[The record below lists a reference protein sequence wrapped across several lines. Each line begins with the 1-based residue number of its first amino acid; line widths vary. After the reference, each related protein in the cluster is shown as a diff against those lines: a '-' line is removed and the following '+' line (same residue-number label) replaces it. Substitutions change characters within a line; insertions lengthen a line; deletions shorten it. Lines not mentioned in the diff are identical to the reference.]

1 MNGTFEFLDY
11 LIFGLYAITILAIG
25 LWVSRDKDGKQKN
38 AEDYF
43 LASKSLPW
51 WAVGTSLIAANI
63 SAEQF
68 IGMSG
73 SGFAL
78 GLAIASYEWMAA
90 ITLLVVGKYF
100 LPIFIEKGL
109 YTIPEFIEKRFS
121 TNLKTILAI
130 FWIAL
135 FVFVNL
141 TTVLFLGGK
150 ALDTI
155 IGVGDGSILLNS
167 IIGLGLFAAA
177 YSLWGG
183 LASVAWTDVI
193 QVVILIF
200 GGLLM
205 TYFALA
211 NVTDSG
217 SFIDGMKYVYEKA
230 PERFSMILSK
240 GEIIKPNGGDAWWDL
255 PGLAVLIG
263 GIWVANLYYW
273 GFNQYIIQRTL
284 AAKSLAEGQ
293 KGIVFAAFLKLIIP
307 VIVVLPGIIAYVMN
321 LDDSGVLTAASVDPG
336 FIGAAGNIANDNAA
350 PWLIKNFIPV
360 GVKGLILAAL
370 AAAIVSSLASM
381 LNSTSTIFTM
391 DIYRS
396 HFNKNASD
404 AQMVFVGRITAV
416 VALIIAIIIAPQL
429 GSLGQVFIFIQEY
442 TGVVSPGILA
452 VFLMGLFYKKATNNA
467 AIWGAILSIPIAMY
481 FKVAPT
487 GWSDASIFV
496 ELPFMHQMGYTCIAT
511 LAVIALISY
520 LDGNKDMDDYDNI
533 MNDLSLNPNSIP
545 LLAGEVVHADQN
557 GKCADMNL
565 IIASLPDVIP
575 KAHIISSS
583 GCNAHED
590 NVHFN
595 SEGYRELGKRY
606 AHKMISLL
614 ENKEIED

>member
-11 LIFGLYAITILAIG
+11 LIFGLYAVTILAIG

-396 HFNKNASD
+396 HFNKNATD
-404 AQMVFVGRITAV
+404 AQMVSVGRITAV

-481 FKVAPT
+481 FKVAPK

-496 ELPFMHQMGYTCIAT
+496 ELPFMHQMGYTCLVT
-511 LAVIALISY
+511 LALIAFISY
-520 LDGNKDMDDYDNI
+520 LDGNKDDSKGI
-533 MNDLSLNPNSIP
+533 
-545 LLAGEVVHADQN
+545 
-557 GKCADMNL
+557 NL
-565 IIASLPDVIP
+565 TKRII
-575 KAHIISSS
+575 
-583 GCNAHED
+583 CN
-590 NVHFN
+590 
-595 SEGYRELGKRY
+595 
-606 AHKMISLL
+606 
-614 ENKEIED
+614 

>member
-1 MNGTFEFLDY
+1 MEFSTID
-11 LIFGLYAITILAIG
+11 IAVFALYALIILSIG
-25 LWVSRDKDGKQKN
+25 LFVSRQKKGETKS

-43 LASKSLPW
+43 LAGKSLPW
-51 WAVGTSLIAANI
+51 WAIGASLIAANI

-109 YTIPEFIEKRFS
+109 YTIPEFIEKRYS
-121 TNLKTILAI
+121 TNLKTILAV

-155 IGVGDGSILLNS
+155 VGSGDGSILLNS

-183 LASVAWTDVI
+183 LAAVAWTDVV
-193 QVVILIF
+193 QVVLLII

-205 TYFALA
+205 AYFALA

-217 SFIDGMKYVYEKA
+217 SFIDGLRYVYEKA

-240 GEIIKPNGGDAWWDL
+240 GEIITPNGRDAWWDL

-263 GIWVANLYYW
+263 GMWVANLYYW

-284 AAKSLAEGQ
+284 AAKSLKEGQ

-321 LDDSGVLTAASVDPG
+321 LDPETGTLNMGLLSNEG
-336 FIGAAGNIANDNAA
+336 FLGTAGNVANDNAA

-360 GVKGLILAAL
+360 GLKGLILAAL

-381 LNSTSTIFTM
+381 INSTSTIFTM
-391 DIYRS
+391 DIYKS
-396 HFNKNASD
+396 MFNKNAND
-404 AQMVFVGRITAV
+404 KQMVKVGRLTGL
-416 VALIIAIIIAPQL
+416 VALIIAMLIAPQL
-429 GSLGQVFIFIQEY
+429 GSLGQVFQFIQEY

-467 AIWGAILSIPIAMY
+467 AIWGVILSIPIAMY
-481 FKVAPT
+481 FKVAPN
-487 GWSDASIFV
+487 GWSDASMFV
-496 ELPFMHQMGYTCIAT
+496 NLPFMHQMMLTCIGT
-511 LAVIALISY
+511 LLVIAGISKLEGNQDDPKGIVLSKQLFATDKTFNVAAFGVLLITA
-520 LDGNKDMDDYDNI
+520 
-533 MNDLSLNPNSIP
+533 
-545 LLAGEVVHADQN
+545 LL
-557 GKCADMNL
+557 
-565 IIASLPDVIP
+565 
-575 KAHIISSS
+575 
-583 GCNAHED
+583 
-590 NVHFN
+590 
-595 SEGYRELGKRY
+595 Y
-606 AHKMISLL
+606 ALFW
-614 ENKEIED
+614 

>member
-1 MNGTFEFLDY
+1 MSGTFELLDY
-11 LIFGLYAITILAIG
+11 LIFGLYALIILGIG
-25 LWVSRDKDGKQKN
+25 LWVSRDKKGKQKN

-51 WAVGTSLIAANI
+51 WAVGASLIAANI

-109 YTIPEFIEKRFS
+109 YTIPEFIEKRYS

-217 SFIDGMKYVYEKA
+217 SFIDGLKYVYEKA

-263 GIWVANLYYW
+263 GMWVANLYYW

-321 LDDSGVLTAASVDPG
+321 IDESGVLTTASVDPG
-336 FIGAAGNIANDNAA
+336 FIGAAGNFANDNAA

-391 DIYRS
+391 DIYKS

-404 AQMVFVGRITAV
+404 SKMVSVGRITAV

-481 FKVAPT
+481 FKVAPK

-496 ELPFMHQMGYTCIAT
+496 ELPFMHQMGYTCLAT
-511 LAVIALISY
+511 LAIITIISY
-520 LDGNKDMDDYDNI
+520 IEGNQDDPKGINLTKELFATNNTFNI
-533 MNDLSLNPNSIP
+533 GAFSV
-545 LLAGEVVHADQN
+545 LLITAF
-557 GKCADMNL
+557 L
-565 IIASLPDVIP
+565 
-575 KAHIISSS
+575 
-583 GCNAHED
+583 
-590 NVHFN
+590 
-595 SEGYRELGKRY
+595 Y
-606 AHKMISLL
+606 AMFW
-614 ENKEIED
+614 

>member
-1 MNGTFEFLDY
+1 MDFSTIDIVVFS
-11 LIFGLYAITILAIG
+11 LYAILILSIG
-25 LWVSRDKDGKQKN
+25 LYVSRQKEGKSKS

-43 LASKSLPW
+43 LAGKSLPW
-51 WAVGTSLIAANI
+51 WAIGASLIAANI

-90 ITLLVVGKYF
+90 ITLLVVGKFF

-109 YTIPEFIEKRFS
+109 YTIPEFIEKRYS
-121 TNLKTILAI
+121 SNLKTILAV

-155 IGVGDGSILLNS
+155 IGSGDGSILLTS
-167 IIGLGLFAAA
+167 IIGLALFAAA

-183 LASVAWTDVI
+183 LAAVAWTDVV
-193 QVVILIF
+193 QVVLLIF

-205 TYFALA
+205 TYFALS

-217 SFIDGMKYVYEKA
+217 SFVDGLKYIYDKA

-240 GEIIKPNGGDAWWDL
+240 GEIITPNGRDAWWDL

-263 GIWVANLYYW
+263 GMWVANLYYW

-284 AAKSLAEGQ
+284 AAKSLEEGQ

-307 VIVVLPGIIAYVMN
+307 LIVVLPGIIAYVMN
-321 LDDSGVLTAASVDPG
+321 LDPETGQLNMALLSNEG
-336 FIGAAGNIANDNAA
+336 FLGTAGNIANDNAA

-360 GVKGLILAAL
+360 GLKGLILAAL

-381 LNSTSTIFTM
+381 INSTSTIFTM
-391 DIYRS
+391 DIYKS
-396 HFNKNASD
+396 TINKKAD
-404 AQMVFVGRITAV
+404 DKQMVKVGRLTGLI
-416 VALIIAIIIAPQL
+416 ALIIAMILAPQL
-429 GSLGQVFIFIQEY
+429 GSLGQVFQFIQEF

-467 AIWGAILSIPIAMY
+467 AIWGVILSIPIAMY
-481 FKVAPT
+481 FKVAPN

-496 ELPFMHQMGYTCIAT
+496 NIPFMNQMLVTCIGT
-511 LAVIALISY
+511 LLIITLISY
-520 LDGNKDMDDYDNI
+520 FEGNEDDPKGIVLTKKLFATSSTFN
-533 MNDLSLNPNSIP
+533 
-545 LLAGEVVHADQN
+545 LAAFGV
-557 GKCADMNL
+557 ML
-565 IIASLPDVIP
+565 ITAML
-575 KAHIISSS
+575 
-583 GCNAHED
+583 
-590 NVHFN
+590 
-595 SEGYRELGKRY
+595 Y
-606 AHKMISLL
+606 AIFW
-614 ENKEIED
+614 

>member
-11 LIFGLYAITILAIG
+11 LIFGLYAVTILAIG

-321 LDDSGVLTAASVDPG
+321 LDDSGVLTVASVDPG

-396 HFNKNASD
+396 HFNKNATD
-404 AQMVFVGRITAV
+404 AQMVSVGRITAV

-481 FKVAPT
+481 FKVAPK

-496 ELPFMHQMGYTCIAT
+496 ELPFMHQMGYTCLVTLTLIAF
-511 LAVIALISY
+511 ISY
-520 LDGNKDMDDYDNI
+520 LDGNKDDSKGINLTKKLFATNNTFNI
-533 MNDLSLNPNSIP
+533 GAFS
-545 LLAGEVVHADQN
+545 VV
-557 GKCADMNL
+557 L
-565 IIASLPDVIP
+565 ITAFL
-575 KAHIISSS
+575 
-583 GCNAHED
+583 
-590 NVHFN
+590 
-595 SEGYRELGKRY
+595 Y
-606 AHKMISLL
+606 AMFW
-614 ENKEIED
+614 

>member
-1 MNGTFEFLDY
+1 MSGNFELLDY
-11 LIFGLYAITILAIG
+11 LIFGLYALTILGIG
-25 LWVSRDKDGKQKN
+25 LWVSRDKKGKQKN

-109 YTIPEFIEKRFS
+109 YTIPEFIEKRYS

-155 IGVGDGSILLNS
+155 IGVGDGAILLNS

-193 QVVILIF
+193 QVIILIF

-205 TYFALA
+205 TYFALL

-217 SFIDGMKYVYEKA
+217 SFIDGLKYVYEKA

-263 GIWVANLYYW
+263 GMWVANLYYW

-321 LDDSGVLTAASVDPG
+321 IDESGFLTASSVDPG
-336 FIGAAGNIANDNAA
+336 FIGAAGNFANDNAA

-391 DIYRS
+391 DIYKS
-396 HFNKNASD
+396 HFNKKASD
-404 AQMVFVGRITAV
+404 AKMVSVGRITAV
-416 VALIIAIIIAPQL
+416 IALIIAIIIAPQL

-481 FKVAPT
+481 FKVAPK
-487 GWSDASIFV
+487 GWNEASIFV
-496 ELPFMHQMGYTCIAT
+496 ELPFMHQMGYTCLAT
-511 LAVIALISY
+511 IGIITIISY
-520 LDGNKDMDDYDNI
+520 FEGNQDDPKGINLTKKLFATNKTFNI
-533 MNDLSLNPNSIP
+533 GAFSV
-545 LLAGEVVHADQN
+545 LLITAF
-557 GKCADMNL
+557 L
-565 IIASLPDVIP
+565 
-575 KAHIISSS
+575 
-583 GCNAHED
+583 
-590 NVHFN
+590 
-595 SEGYRELGKRY
+595 Y
-606 AHKMISLL
+606 AMFW
-614 ENKEIED
+614 